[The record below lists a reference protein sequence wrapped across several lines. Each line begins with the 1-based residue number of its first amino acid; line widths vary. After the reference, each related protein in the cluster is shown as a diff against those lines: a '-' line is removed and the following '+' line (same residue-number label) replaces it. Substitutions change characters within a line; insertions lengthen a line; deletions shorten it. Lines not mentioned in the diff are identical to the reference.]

1 MFFFDE
7 IPFQSPTKNE
17 NENKNLTRVKVHL
30 DLSILLE
37 MLKRQESQMH
47 ALQKEIKRLQ
57 HQKK

>member
-7 IPFQSPTKNE
+7 IPFQSPTK